1 MVRSSPGAHNYR
13 LDVAHCHAGLHS
25 LIIWR
30 LFKLGRCMFADGRS
44 SIFSCLAGAL
54 FAALLTACQ
63 PAPETVSAPRSVLV
77 EAAVLAPA
85 GGGVLTGEVRARHEV
100 DLAFRVGGKILRR
113 QVDSGQ
119 EIRPGQLLAEL
130 DPADLRLAASAAAA
144 QLAAAESDLA
154 TASAERQRYAE
165 LLAKKF
171 VSQAAFDSRDNA
183 FNAAR
188 ARLEQARSQSQLS
201 ANQAAYGALVSS
213 FPAVVSAVLADAGQV
228 VAAGQPV
235 LRVARP
241 EEKEVLVAVPESRL
255 AEVRAAP
262 YFNVQLWVA
271 PQEQMRGEL
280 RELASVADPQTRTY
294 AARIRLLA
302 PLPSVSLGM
311 TARVTPANEASAGVL
326 VPLAA
331 VGDRGEGSFVWVEKD
346 GKLSARPVKVT
357 AFRADGALLGAG
369 LAAGENVV
377 IAGINL
383 LSEGLAVSAR
393 PAPPPAAQR

>member
-1 MVRSSPGAHNYR
+1 MRSPTGAASR
-13 LDVAHCHAGLHS
+13 ALAAAWLASALAAGPAGCGSETIQKPAAEALTVATA
-25 LIIWR
+25 
-30 LFKLGRCMFADGRS
+30 AV
-44 SIFSCLAGAL
+44 AL
-54 FAALLTACQ
+54 RPVARV
-63 PAPETVSAPRSVLV
+63 VSASGTVHAWQELPIGAETSGAAVVELFVEEGDTVERGQPLAQLNDRVLRAQLAQQEASVAEARATVV
-77 EAAVLAPA
+77 EAKATLD
-85 GGGVLTGEVRARHEV
+85 RAEEM
-100 DLAFRVGGKILRR
+100 RR
-113 QVDSGQ
+113 KDATSAQN
-119 EIRPGQLLAEL
+119 L
-130 DPADLRLAASAAAA
+130 DARRAASATAGAR
-144 QLAAAESDLA
+144 LAVAE
-154 TASAERQRYAE
+154 
-165 LLAKKF
+165 
-171 VSQAAFDSRDNA
+171 
-183 FNAAR
+183 AAR
-188 ARLEQARSQSQLS
+188 AETAARLGQLRIT
-201 ANQAAYGALVSS
+201 APADGYVSS
-213 FPAVVSAVLADAGQV
+213 RTIEIGQV

-302 PLPSVSLGM
+302 PPPSVSLGM

>member
-1 MVRSSPGAHNYR
+1 
-13 LDVAHCHAGLHS
+13 
-25 LIIWR
+25 
-30 LFKLGRCMFADGRS
+30 
-44 SIFSCLAGAL
+44 
-54 FAALLTACQ
+54 
-63 PAPETVSAPRSVLV
+63 
-77 EAAVLAPA
+77 
-85 GGGVLTGEVRARHEV
+85 VLTGEVRARHEV

-241 EEKEVLVAVPESRL
+241 EEKEVLVRCRRAGWPRCAPRPTSMCSSGWHRRSRCAASCANWRVSPIRRPVP
-255 AEVRAAP
+255 
-262 YFNVQLWVA
+262 
-271 PQEQMRGEL
+271 
-280 RELASVADPQTRTY
+280 TR
-294 AARIRLLA
+294 
-302 PLPSVSLGM
+302 P
-311 TARVTPANEASAGVL
+311 ASACWRRRR
-326 VPLAA
+326 A
-331 VGDRGEGSFVWVEKD
+331 
-346 GKLSARPVKVT
+346 SAW
-357 AFRADGALLGAG
+357 A
-369 LAAGENVV
+369 
-377 IAGINL
+377 
-383 LSEGLAVSAR
+383 
-393 PAPPPAAQR
+393 